1 MEKCFLNGK
10 VFELLPDVEAEA
22 ADVDDEADD
31 DDVLAVAVVVEGV

>member
-22 ADVDDEADD
+22 ADGQRGPGWNLKRPE
-31 DDVLAVAVVVEGV
+31 ENRNS